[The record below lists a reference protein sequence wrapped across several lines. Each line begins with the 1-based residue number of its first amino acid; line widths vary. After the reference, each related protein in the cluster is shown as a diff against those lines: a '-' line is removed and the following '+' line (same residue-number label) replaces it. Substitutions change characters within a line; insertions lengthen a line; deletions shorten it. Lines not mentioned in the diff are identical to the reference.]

1 MLVAGV
7 PLRPQGQ
14 YLSLEVP
21 GLAEGRPSLLLGDRV
36 VASVAREEEGEE
48 REGEREEE
56 GRGAERYW
64 EGYIH
69 EVYTLVKMS
78 NFTIFTVVSVN

>member
-36 VASVAREEEGEE
+36 VASVAREEGEEGE
-48 REGEREEE
+48 GE
-56 GRGAERYW
+56 GRGTERYW

-78 NFTIFTVVSVN
+78 NFTIFSIVSVNF